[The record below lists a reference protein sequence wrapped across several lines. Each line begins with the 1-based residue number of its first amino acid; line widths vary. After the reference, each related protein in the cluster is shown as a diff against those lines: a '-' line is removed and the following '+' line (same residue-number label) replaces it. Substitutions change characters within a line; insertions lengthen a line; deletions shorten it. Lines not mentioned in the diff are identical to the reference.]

1 MIDNSPVT
9 ITLGGRA
16 ALNLAM
22 TCRMIRQDRVRQ
34 PRSMPFISDA
44 ELAEV
49 IGAITLAIHAE
60 AERRVAGL

>member
-9 ITLGGRA
+9 ITLSGRA

-22 TCRMIRQDRVRQ
+22 TCRMIRQDRTRQ
-34 PRSMPFISDA
+34 PRSMPFISDE

-49 IGAITLAIHAE
+49 IGAITTAIHE
-60 AERRVAGL
+60 ATPRAART